1 MRAAPK
7 LRGAGRSHPMNKTTV
22 AATSR
27 TNTIG
32 GFEGRRGTMAT
43 ISHAIPDVMNQKN
56 IGSVIGMLQT
66 AQGLLD

>member
-1 MRAAPK
+1 
-7 LRGAGRSHPMNKTTV
+7 MNKTTV